1 MEMDVMLRVTTV
13 GELPLSVRDYGGS
26 GQDVLLLHGG
36 GRQAADWDPFAAV
49 LLENGLRPVAMDL
62 RSHGES
68 GSAPWS
74 WSAASSDVSAVVEAL
89 GLSRP
94 IVIGHSLGGMVAAVW
109 ATEHPE
115 CRFAVNLDGHGN
127 PTRPD
132 QLLDMDEV
140 AADWAF
146 AHLAEELEDM
156 AKGMDDELRVIMR
169 EIDALDLFATYR
181 AARCPLLVVT
191 GDLGSEYAM
200 LFNEPAGQAWSAGFA
215 WLKQQL
221 ARLDAESPLV
231 TCASMPTGHD
241 PHREDPDGLALLIA
255 EHFEGFVDLR

>member
-1 MEMDVMLRVTTV
+1 MTSVTKT
-13 GELPLSVRDYGGS
+13 GDLPLSVRDYGGG

-36 GRQAADWDPFAAV
+36 GRTAEDWDPFASV

-62 RSHGES
+62 RSHGDS

-74 WSAASSDVSAVVEAL
+74 WSAAADDVSAVVEAL
-89 GLSRP
+89 GLSKP

-115 CRFAVNLDGHGN
+115 CRLAVNLDGHGN

-132 QLLDMDEV
+132 QLLGMDEV
-140 AADWAF
+140 SADWAF
-146 AHLAEELEDM
+146 GHLAEELEDM
-156 AKGMDDELRVIMR
+156 AKGLDDELREIMR
-169 EIDALDLFATYR
+169 AIDALDLFATYR

-200 LFNEPAGQAWSAGFA
+200 LFREPAGQAWSAGFA
-215 WLKQQL
+215 GLKEQL
-221 ARLDAESPLV
+221 ARLDAESSLV
-231 TCASMPTGHD
+231 TTASMATGHD
-241 PHREDPDGLALLIA
+241 PHREDPEGLVLLIA
-255 EHFEGFVDLR
+255 EQVEGFAGLR